1 MDSKSGLDADSQFC
15 YGEERADFYRLRVEY
30 FTRFSPQS
38 PEERFKVDTLIRNE
52 WSLRR
57 LFRAEAHLWE
67 FNTTHSSRRDG
78 APLGEGFNNSS
89 QVFMRLHRRIA
100 LFEKSYE
107 ASLTKLKE
115 LQEARIASGEVP
127 ARATEE
133 ELTYPGHTVHIFDDP
148 GQPPEIIS
156 VPEDTETV
164 GQALSPGP
172 NPCRRHGGRTVLG
185 KNSRSQPVSPRVGE
199 RHRLRQVHHR
209 CHRHRGA
216 ERLLGH
222 RRTVFRHVGQHHRPH
237 ERRGHRRPSR
247 SRRTPVRLVQLRPPS
262 PRKPRGPPRSAR
274 PGPARRPR
282 AWPRSRPAR
291 ARSSARTRPPGQ
303 IPAATRTPAASA
315 APGTCGTPRRTRRR
329 AQI

>member
-1 MDSKSGLDADSQFC
+1 MATPQQIAANRQNAQKSTGPRTPEGKAASSQNAFKSGLDADSQFC
-15 YGEERADFYRLRVEY
+15 YGEQRADFYRLQVEY

-38 PEERFKVDTLIRNE
+38 PEERFHVDTLIRNE

-115 LQEARIASGEVP
+115 LQEARIASGEIP

-133 ELTYPGHTVHIFDDP
+133 ELTYPGHTVLVFDDP

-156 VPEDTETV
+156 VPEDTETA

-172 NPCRRHGGRTVLG
+172 NRLVRLPLSTQPTESATVTPEIG
-185 KNSRSQPVSPRVGE
+185 FVPSIISKPTTGTMPSDRAAVD
-199 RHRLRQVHHR
+199 
-209 CHRHRGA
+209 
-216 ERLLGH
+216 LLG
-222 RRTVFRHVGQHHRPH
+222 R
-237 ERRGHRRPSR
+237 
-247 SRRTPVRLVQLRPPS
+247 
-262 PRKPRGPPRSAR
+262 
-274 PGPARRPR
+274 
-282 AWPRSRPAR
+282 
-291 ARSSARTRPPGQ
+291 
-303 IPAATRTPAASA
+303 
-315 APGTCGTPRRTRRR
+315 
-329 AQI
+329 